1 MKNWDL
7 NFAPS
12 YTPKQML
19 EQGVFEGKYINAIKG
34 LPASWYKLP
43 KVVGP
48 KDEPDVTLNKY
59 GIKSRQPLSVWKK
72 NGWTTKNS
80 PNGWFEWYCLY
91 HEGRR
96 LEEEDKWQI
105 ARWRSFVAR
114 HMGQLVMHCS
124 LKDEDK
130 CKKQRQGL
138 LQWGWD
144 STTKYTLEQR
154 LANLKKLGVS
164 VDKKELEEW
173 EDSKGK
179 GKEKD
184 EDKKDKGKLTKE
196 SHAIIVPPWVKW

>member
-1 MKNWDL
+1 MKDWDL

-12 YTPKQML
+12 YTPKEML

-48 KDEPDVTLNKY
+48 KDEPDVSLNKY
-59 GIKSRQPLSVWKK
+59 EIKSRQPLSVWKK

-80 PNGWFEWYCLY
+80 PNGWFEWYCRY
-91 HEGRR
+91 YEGRR
-96 LEEEDKWQI
+96 LEDEDKWQI

-114 HMGQLVMHCS
+114 HMGQLAGHCS
-124 LKDEDK
+124 LKDEKK
-130 CKKQRQGL
+130 CTKQRQGL

-144 STTKYTLEQR
+144 STEKYTLEQR
-154 LANLKKLGVS
+154 LSNLKKLGVS

-173 EDSKGK
+173 EENGGK
-179 GKEKD
+179 
-184 EDKKDKGKLTKE
+184 KKVTKE
-196 SHAIIVPPWVKW
+196 SLVEVPPWVKW